1 MALSDIYT
9 IGVYGS
15 SEHDFFQK
23 LTGNQI
29 DTFCDI
35 RRRRAVRGPLFA
47 FVNSKRLQDKIGQL
61 SIRYVH
67 ETRLAPTIEMMH
79 VQEMSDEKNK
89 IRRRDREELDAAF
102 KKVYIDKILAKF
114 DIRNFI
120 HDLEKSGSK
129 KIVLFCVEK
138 LPSACH
144 RSLVTKKIH
153 ELFPRIRITNL

>member
-1 MALSDIYT
+1 MALPDIYT

-15 SEHDFFQK
+15 SERDFFQK

-35 RRRRAVRGPLFA
+35 RRRRAVRGPLYA
-47 FVNSKRLQDKIGQL
+47 YVNSKRLQDKIGQMT
-61 SIRYVH
+61 IRYLH
-67 ETRLAPTIEMMH
+67 ELRLAPTIEIMH
-79 VQEMSDEKNK
+79 VQEKTDESNK

-102 KKVYIDKILAKF
+102 KKAYLDKVLSKF
-114 DIRNFI
+114 DIKNFI
-120 HDLEKSGSK
+120 LDLEKSGSK

-138 LPSACH
+138 LSSACH
-144 RSLVTKKIH
+144 RSLVTKKIQ